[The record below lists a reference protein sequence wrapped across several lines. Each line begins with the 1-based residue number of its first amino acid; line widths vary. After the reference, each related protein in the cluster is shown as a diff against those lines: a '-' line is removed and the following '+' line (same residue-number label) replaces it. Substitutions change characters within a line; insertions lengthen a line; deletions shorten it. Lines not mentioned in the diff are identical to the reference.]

1 VPEAVPVVPRPAV
14 NGTGAQPPAQGEVV
28 DAVVIGAGFGGLYA
42 VHHLTTNGFSVR
54 GFEVGGGVGGT
65 WYWNRYPGARCDIES
80 VEYSYSFSEE
90 LQQEW
95 TWTQRYPEQPELLAY
110 IEHVADRFDLR
121 RHFTF
126 ETRVE
131 SAVFDEETDCWTVT
145 TDAGEQVRTRFVVTA
160 VGCLS
165 SSRIPDFPGLDRF
178 QGRAVHTGRWPH
190 EGVDFTGQRVALIG
204 TGSSGIQSLP
214 LIAEQA
220 AHVTV
225 FQRTPNFSI
234 SGANQPLDPEQV
246 RDVKEHYAEYRDQ
259 ARRSFGGS
267 MIRTNRVSVFAVT
280 EEERRA
286 QFEAR
291 WKMGGFAFMAAFEDL
306 GTDLAANAL
315 AAEFVSEKIRRVVHD
330 PEIAERLIPTDHPIG
345 SKRICV
351 DTGYFETFN
360 RDDVTLVDVKH
371 TPIEEITE
379 TGVKVAGQVHEV
391 DVIVFATGFD
401 AMTGSLLRMDIRGR
415 GGLTLRE
422 KWAAGPRTYL
432 GLGTAGFPNLFTITG
447 PGSPAVLSNV
457 VLAVEQ
463 HVEWIVD
470 CMQHMQAAGLATIE
484 AEVDAEDDW
493 VEHVNQ
499 AADRTLYKQANSW
512 YLGANVPGKPR
523 VFMPYAGGV
532 GRYRKRCDQVAAEGY
547 RGFRLE
553 PAAPGDVGTSGQ
565 RTAGALAGP

>member
-1 VPEAVPVVPRPAV
+1 
-14 NGTGAQPPAQGEVV
+14 
-28 DAVVIGAGFGGLYA
+28 
-42 VHHLTTNGFSVR
+42 
-54 GFEVGGGVGGT
+54 
-65 WYWNRYPGARCDIES
+65 
-80 VEYSYSFSEE
+80 
-90 LQQEW
+90 
-95 TWTQRYPEQPELLAY
+95 
-110 IEHVADRFDLR
+110 
-121 RHFTF
+121 
-126 ETRVE
+126 
-131 SAVFDEETDCWTVT
+131 
-145 TDAGEQVRTRFVVTA
+145 
-160 VGCLS
+160 
-165 SSRIPDFPGLDRF
+165 
-178 QGRAVHTGRWPH
+178 
-190 EGVDFTGQRVALIG
+190 
-204 TGSSGIQSLP
+204 
-214 LIAEQA
+214 
-220 AHVTV
+220 
-225 FQRTPNFSI
+225 
-234 SGANQPLDPEQV
+234 
-246 RDVKEHYAEYRDQ
+246 
-259 ARRSFGGS
+259 
-267 MIRTNRVSVFAVT
+267 
-280 EEERRA
+280 
-286 QFEAR
+286 
-291 WKMGGFAFMAAFEDL
+291 MGGFAFMAAFEDL